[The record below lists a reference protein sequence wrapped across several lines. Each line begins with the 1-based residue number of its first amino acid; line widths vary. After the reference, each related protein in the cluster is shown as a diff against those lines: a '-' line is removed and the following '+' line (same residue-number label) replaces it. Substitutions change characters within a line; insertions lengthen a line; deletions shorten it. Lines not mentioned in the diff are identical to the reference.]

1 MGPSLYN
8 ALKLARSLNDT
19 AGANGTS
26 GGGASSGG
34 GRAGAGSFFSL
45 SQISCIASNCFEAL
59 AHMHSIQLTHT
70 DLKPE
75 NVLFLQ
81 PFEKGSALPASP
93 KVCPPT
99 RHYWLLSR
107 ARKLTSAVWPFRPTA
122 PPDRSACLLRWRSL
136 ILEARRGRTSTTR
149 RSFARGSTGLPR

>member
-19 AGANGTS
+19 AGANGAS
-26 GGGASSGG
+26 GGTGSSSGG
-34 GRAGAGSFFSL
+34 SRASAGSFFSL
-45 SQISCIASNCFEAL
+45 AQISCIASNCFEAL
-59 AHMHSIQLTHT
+59 AHMHSINLTHT

-93 KVCPPT
+93 KVRPAHPSL
-99 RHYWLLSR
+99 YWVLSR
-107 ARKLTSAVWPFRPTA
+107 ARKLTSAV
-122 PPDRSACLLRWRSL
+122 
-136 ILEARRGRTSTTR
+136 
-149 RSFARGSTGLPR
+149 